1 MALCKSIKTR
11 ILIVSISLAVI
22 PVIVVSIVLGM
33 QATGAADEALEE
45 QVENQ
50 LVSIREI
57 KKGQVENYLRN
68 LEKQIKSYSIDAANV
83 IYAQKLNT
91 YYNSDRKSLT
101 DVGDQK
107 QSLQDFYNGQ
117 YATTYKLWNAGTA
130 SQTSALVDSLD
141 NIGIALQNSF
151 LAVNDSPF
159 GEKHHLINPEDGT
172 SYANAHEESHRVLKN
187 MYGKLAI
194 SDMYIVNPKGDVVY
208 SVQKYPDF
216 ATNLNTGAY
225 KDSNLAKAYQT
236 AIASED
242 YAFVAISDVQPY
254 AGNFNQPAMFIASPI
269 QDLDEEDAFEIL
281 GVMVFKIDLTQIDS
295 IMSSDAGWEK
305 VGMGQTG
312 DAYLVGPDMTLR
324 SNPRQLIADKAAYLE
339 SLQKLN
345 VDASVRRTIELQSSA
360 IARVQSE
367 NPSIKTAL
375 AGDSGA
381 ALVNT
386 ATGLSELVAYTPL
399 KFKTLN
405 WAIVSSIDADEA
417 FAAKTALANRIK
429 WIGIILSALMVGIA
443 VLVGTLF
450 ATMITRPLIKASR
463 TMTEIEQTSD
473 LTRRIDVQSKDEI
486 GTMANAMNNMLEK
499 FRNSMERVAV
509 STTTLATSSEEMSAI
524 TQQTGENINKQFLEI
539 DKVATAINELT
550 ATVQEVSNNAS
561 SAAHAAMQANEHSA
575 DSRRIV
581 ETNIQSIEDLSN
593 ELASV
598 SETIDSLSSASE
610 NIGTVIDVI
619 KSIAEQTNLLALNA
633 AIEAAR
639 AGEQGRGFAVVADE
653 VRTLASRTQKSTGE
667 IESMI
672 EQLQKGAQQA
682 VQAVS
687 ASREKSQ
694 QSVTHAASAGDAIA
708 TVTSSINE
716 INDMNTLIANAAQEQ
731 STVTDEINRNITT
744 IRMAAEQ
751 STQGAEETTTSSEE
765 LSRLAADL
773 QHLVAEFKTS

>member
-324 SNPRQLIADKAAYLE
+324 SNPRQLIAEKAAYLE